1 MESARLFFPSGSHE
15 DHIERAAF
23 ELERNLPAVL
33 AMNRDARIRRIELNS
48 VRLAQVADD
57 LRRNMLELL
66 ERHREELI
74 ETNELGLKS
83 LRN

>member
-1 MESARLFFPSGSHE
+1 
-15 DHIERAAF
+15 
-23 ELERNLPAVL
+23 
-33 AMNRDARIRRIELNS
+33 LNS